1 MVWIAFEEFV
11 SRVRSGIHMDNDTS
25 ITITVV
31 PYVDYLQF
39 SSTPVVATT
48 AAVATNS

>member
-1 MVWIAFEEFV
+1 
-11 SRVRSGIHMDNDTS
+11 MDNDTS

-39 SSTPVVATT
+39 SSTTVADTSAAAT
-48 AAVATNS
+48 ADS

>member
-1 MVWIAFEEFV
+1 
-11 SRVRSGIHMDNDTS
+11 MDNDTS

-39 SSTPVVATT
+39 SSVPVADTS